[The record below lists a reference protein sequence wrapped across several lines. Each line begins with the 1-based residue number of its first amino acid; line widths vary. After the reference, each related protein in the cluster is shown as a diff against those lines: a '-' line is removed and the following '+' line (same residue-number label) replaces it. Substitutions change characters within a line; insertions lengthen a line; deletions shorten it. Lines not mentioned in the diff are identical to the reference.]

1 MPGSRR
7 IFFRIFVSLVVILA
21 AILAISVFFV
31 RHSFP
36 QLNGEIK
43 MSGLNSTVRIL
54 RDRFGIPQIYA
65 STPHDLFFAQG
76 FVHAQDRFWQMDVWR
91 HTGAGHLSEMFGKSQ
106 IDTDKFL
113 RTLGWDRIV
122 REELNRTD
130 QTSMNILKSYAEGVN
145 AYLKNR
151 GGSQISFEYVLLSMI
166 NRNYKIENWEPAH
179 SATFAKVMS
188 WDLCEN
194 MFSEINRSLLLK
206 TLTMDQINELYP
218 AYPESGPF
226 VVPYS
231 PQSNSPTELPV
242 AILSDPKIQESLTK
256 LNSSLKNLPHGIGVR
271 GEAIGSN
278 NWVISGSRTTTGKPI
293 LANDPHLGV
302 QMPSIWYEAG
312 LHCEPVSD
320 QCPFDVSGFSFAGV
334 PGIILGHNSR
344 IAWAMTNVGADV
356 MDLYIEKVNPQ
367 NPNQYFYQNT
377 WHDMKVMQDR
387 IHVGGSDDVTFSIR
401 STQHGPVIS
410 DSFKSLND
418 FRNKTGQ
425 DVPERY
431 AIALRW
437 TALESSDT
445 FPAIWK
451 INVAK
456 NWDDFRAAAADF
468 DVPSQNLLYADIDGN
483 IGYQTPGMIPIRAKG
498 DGRLPVPGW
507 TDEYEWTGYIPFGEL
522 PSIKNPDQGFIASAN
537 NQVISSRYPH
547 LLTNDWEAPF
557 RAARITQMISE
568 NKNKVDKIFIQSM
581 QADSK
586 NAKATI
592 ILPYLLNL
600 KFKDSHLQKTLEI
613 LKNWDQQNTIDSSAA
628 ALFEI
633 FWKNLLAETFHD
645 ELPEQFWPG
654 GAERWGLVIQ
664 NLVNDEHN
672 HWWDNKKTK
681 PVETCDDILQS
692 AFTLAIQ
699 ELEKLQGNDPAKW
712 RWGSLHV
719 VTFRN
724 ETLGES
730 GIKIVEK
737 ILNRG
742 PFESS
747 GGITMVNAASYNP
760 WKSFEVTSL
769 PSMRMIVDFSALD
782 QSVAVNTTGQSG
794 HAYHANYIDMADLWR
809 TVQYHSWGFSKEA
822 VEKQTTDTLILV
834 PPPF

>member
-7 IFFRIFVSLVVILA
+7 IFFRIFVSLFVILA
-21 AILAISVFFV
+21 AILATSVFYV
-31 RHSFP
+31 RRSFP

-43 MSGLNSTVRIL
+43 IGGLNSTVRIL

-91 HTGAGHLSEMFGKSQ
+91 HTGAGRLSEMFGKSQ

-113 RTLGWDRIV
+113 RTLGWERIV
-122 REELNRTD
+122 RDELNRTD
-130 QTSMNILKSYAEGVN
+130 QTSIDILRSYSEGVN

-151 GGSQISFEYVLLSMI
+151 GGSQISVEYALLSMI
-166 NRNYKIENWEPAH
+166 NRNYNIQKWEPAH

-218 AYPESGPF
+218 AYPETGPF

-231 PQSNSPTELPV
+231 PQSNFPTELPV
-242 AILSDPKIQESLTK
+242 AILRDPKIQESLTT
-256 LNSSLKNLPHGIGVR
+256 LNSSLEDLPHPFAVR

-278 NWVISGSRTTTGKPI
+278 NWVIAGSKTNTGKPF

-302 QMPSIWYEAG
+302 QMPSIWYETG
-312 LHCEPVSD
+312 LHCEPVTER
-320 QCPFDVSGFSFAGV
+320 CPFDVSGFSFAGV

-356 MDLYIEKVNPQ
+356 MDLYIEKVNPE
-367 NPNQYFYQNT
+367 NRNQYFYQNA
-377 WHDMKVMQDR
+377 WQEMKVIQDR
-387 IHVGGSDDVTFSIR
+387 IHVGGSADVTFSIR
-401 STQHGPVIS
+401 STRHGPVIS
-410 DSFKSLND
+410 DSFKSLSD
-418 FRNKTGQ
+418 FKNKTGQ
-425 DVPERY
+425 ELPQQY

-451 INVAK
+451 INIAK
-456 NWDDFRAAAADF
+456 NWDEFRAAAADF

-507 TDEYEWTGYIPFGEL
+507 TDEYEWTGYIPFAEL

-537 NQVISSRYPH
+537 NEVISSEYPH
-547 LLTNDWEAPF
+547 LLTTDWEAPF
-557 RAARITQMISE
+557 RAARITQMITE
-568 NKNKVDKIFIQSM
+568 NKNQIDKKFVGTMQS
-581 QADSK
+581 DSK
-586 NAKATI
+586 NAKAEI
-592 ILPYLLNL
+592 ILPYVLNL
-600 KFKDSHLQKTLEI
+600 KFKETDLQQSLNV
-613 LKNWDQQNTIDSSAA
+613 LRNWNQQNTMDSAGA
-628 ALFEI
+628 ALFEM
-633 FWKNLLAETFHD
+633 FWKNLLIETFHD
-645 ELPEQFWPG
+645 DLPEQFWPG
-654 GAERWGLVIQ
+654 GSERWGLVIQ
-664 NLVNDEHN
+664 NMIAVEHN
-672 HWWDNKKTK
+672 HWWDNIKTS
-681 PVETCDDILQS
+681 VAETRDEILQTAFKS
-692 AFTLAIQ
+692 AVQ
-699 ELEKLQGNDPAKW
+699 ELEKLQGTDSGKW
-712 RWGSLHV
+712 RWGTLHT

-724 ETLGES
+724 ETLGQS
-730 GIKIVEK
+730 GIAIVEK
-737 ILNRG
+737 LLNRG
-742 PFESS
+742 PFGS
-747 GGITMVNAASYNP
+747 GGGGGMINAASFNP
-760 WKSFEVTSL
+760 QKSFEVTSL

-782 QSVAVNTTGQSG
+782 QSIAVNTTGQSG

-809 TVQYHSWGFSKEA
+809 KVQYHPWQFSKEA
-822 VEKQTTDTLILV
+822 VEKEAVNTLLLR
-834 PPPF
+834 P